1 MTDHEADDAAKIKRL
16 RAENAWLIER
26 FAEAQVTI
34 RVASAMP
41 YVPAEQLAE
50 RIRKS
55 VRRINF
61 DTREQR

>member
-1 MTDHEADDAAKIKRL
+1 MTEQKADDAAKIKRL

-34 RVASAMP
+34 RAANGVP

-50 RIRKS
+50 LIRKS